1 MICETIMICDNET
14 KSIVETASE
23 YTLKYDEETEGL
35 RDKTVPELVKEYG
48 PKIRC
53 PCMDRTYQVNSQSIK
68 NHFGCQKHKN
78 WVIKSQ
84 KEHIETYG
92 HCCSPQDIVN
102 IQSKE
107 LRNLKRHIHDLTN
120 KIKTLTHENTKLEK
134 LNKSSQDEIKT
145 LTHEN
150 TKLEKLNKSS
160 QDEIE
165 TLKSKITQYED
176 EYEKFTDCD

>member
-1 MICETIMICDNET
+1 MTSNNNTQII
-14 KSIVETASE
+14 ETASE
-23 YTLKYDEETEGL
+23 YSLKYDEKTEGL
-35 RDKTVPELVKEYG
+35 RDRTYSELIKDYG
-48 PKIRC
+48 PSIIC
-53 PCMDRTYQVNSQSIK
+53 PCMNRPYQISSQFVKS
-68 NHFGCQKHKN
+68 HFNCQKHKN

-134 LNKSSQDEIKT
+134 LNKSSQDEI
-145 LTHEN
+145 
-150 TKLEKLNKSS
+150 
-160 QDEIE
+160 E
-165 TLKSKITQYED
+165 TLKSKSRNICSSFCIFS
-176 EYEKFTDCD
+176 FTFLTINS